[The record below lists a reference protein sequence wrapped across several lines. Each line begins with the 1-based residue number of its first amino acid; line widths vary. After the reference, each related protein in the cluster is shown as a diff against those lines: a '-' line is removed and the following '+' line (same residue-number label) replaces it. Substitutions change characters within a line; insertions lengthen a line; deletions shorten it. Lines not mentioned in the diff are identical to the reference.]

1 MCALDIS
8 SLCLPLELRRLH
20 WQVLQQVMTTQAG
33 LRHTLK
39 SATSF
44 WTYELLLLLSS
55 VLWVLGSYVIIKS
68 LLCRSLVITVLAL
81 VFESTHVL
89 CLDMHVNRALVLLG
103 KIAVGAL
110 EATVGGAQIFER
122 HWEDLFPGR
131 RENSIFRR
139 VGFGA
144 IRAQSTEAIQ

>member
-1 MCALDIS
+1 
-8 SLCLPLELRRLH
+8 
-20 WQVLQQVMTTQAG
+20 MTTKTG

-44 WTYELLLLLSS
+44 RTEELLLLLSS
-55 VLWVLGSYVIIKS
+55 VLWVLCSYVIIKS
-68 LLCRSLVITVLAL
+68 LLCRRLIITVLAL

-89 CLDMHVNRALVLLG
+89 CLDMHMNRALVLLG
-103 KIAVGAL
+103 KIAVGTL

-122 HWEDLFPGR
+122 HLEDLSSRPAGKFNFLAG
-131 RENSIFRR
+131 

-144 IRAQSTEAIQ
+144 IRTQSTEAIQ

>member
-1 MCALDIS
+1 
-8 SLCLPLELRRLH
+8 
-20 WQVLQQVMTTQAG
+20 MTTKTG

-44 WTYELLLLLSS
+44 RTDELLLLLSRM
-55 VLWVLGSYVIIKS
+55 LWVLCSYVIIKS
-68 LLCRSLVITVLAL
+68 LLCRRLIITMLTL

-89 CLDMHVNRALVLLG
+89 CLDMHMNRALVLLG

-122 HWEDLFPGR
+122 HWEDLSPGR
-131 RENSIFRR
+131 RENSIFWRTLPR
-139 VGFGA
+139 TG
-144 IRAQSTEAIQ
+144 EAFLD

>member
-1 MCALDIS
+1 
-8 SLCLPLELRRLH
+8 
-20 WQVLQQVMTTQAG
+20 MTTKTG

-44 WTYELLLLLSS
+44 RTDELLLLLSCM
-55 VLWVLGSYVIIKS
+55 LWVLGRYVIIKS
-68 LLCRSLVITVLAL
+68 LLCRRLIITVLAL

-103 KIAVGAL
+103 KIAVGTL

-122 HWEDLFPGR
+122 HLVDLFPGW
-131 RENSIFRR
+131 RENSIFWR
-139 VGFGA
+139 GWEPAWAFLD
-144 IRAQSTEAIQ
+144 

>member
-1 MCALDIS
+1 
-8 SLCLPLELRRLH
+8 
-20 WQVLQQVMTTQAG
+20 MTTQTG

-44 WTYELLLLLSS
+44 WTDELLLLLSS

-68 LLCRSLVITVLAL
+68 LLCRSLIITVLAL

-89 CLDMHVNRALVLLG
+89 CLDMHVNRALVLLC

-110 EATVGGAQIFER
+110 EATVGCAQIIKS
-122 HWEDLFPGR
+122 HLEDLSPGR

-139 VGFGA
+139 VGFGP
-144 IRAQSTEAIQ
+144 IRAQSTEAVE

>member
-1 MCALDIS
+1 
-8 SLCLPLELRRLH
+8 
-20 WQVLQQVMTTQAG
+20 MTTKAG

-44 WTYELLLLLSS
+44 RTEELLLLLSRM
-55 VLWVLGSYVIIKS
+55 LWVLCSYVIIKS
-68 LLCRSLVITVLAL
+68 LLCRRLIITVLAL

-122 HWEDLFPGR
+122 HWEDLFPGGR
-131 RENSIFRR
+131 KNSIFWR

-144 IRAQSTEAIQ
+144 IRAQSTEANPIKS